1 MDLGLEMYMIV
12 FGIYLVL
19 EEKLRHLFFLTDE
32 GDVCQEQRVLP
43 NGRWPAELH
52 GGPGGSLLAGH
63 SAAPPAHREGRRRP
77 QKKHPLTST
86 LRNSHDRYPKRI
98 INLRAASCMT
108 SSPYHTEWPVHI
120 SICWSAH
127 NGSMIIWPD
136 AEISGF
142 HFSKFPPVCCG
153 SKLPHPI
160 GTWRH

>member
-1 MDLGLEMYMIV
+1 M
-12 FGIYLVL
+12 
-19 EEKLRHLFFLTDE
+19 FFLTDE

-77 QKKHPLTST
+77 KKNTHWRPHLETHMIDIQN
-86 LRNSHDRYPKRI
+86 LF
-98 INLRAASCMT
+98 INHRAASCMT

-127 NGSMIIWPD
+127 NGSMIIGPD
-136 AEISGF
+136 AEIFGF

-153 SKLPHPI
+153 SKTPPPTRSLETLVIPTHL
-160 GTWRH
+160 TWKGLQSKW